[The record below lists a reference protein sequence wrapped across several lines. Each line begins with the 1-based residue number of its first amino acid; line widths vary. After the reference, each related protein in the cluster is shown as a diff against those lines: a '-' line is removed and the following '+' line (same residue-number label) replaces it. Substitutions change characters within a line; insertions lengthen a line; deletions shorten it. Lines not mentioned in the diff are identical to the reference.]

1 MPNRCAADWRSSVS
15 ILRKLPL
22 KRARRSGELASS
34 LRINSSAALMVR
46 APKRLMRIVSDISVT
61 PDFSGLPPT
70 LYHGLVHLTNN
81 AAAVLTL
88 VAGLG
93 LVVSL
98 IGLVLASFTA
108 NRELGERAKGGIAVS
123 VFSIALLYIGVA
135 AANYASHLFS

>member
-1 MPNRCAADWRSSVS
+1 
-15 ILRKLPL
+15 
-22 KRARRSGELASS
+22 
-34 LRINSSAALMVR
+34 
-46 APKRLMRIVSDISVT
+46 MRILNDISVR
-61 PDFSGLPPT
+61 PDFVGLPPSV
-70 LYHGLVHLTNN
+70 YHGLVHLTNN

-93 LVVSL
+93 LTVSL

-135 AANYASHLFS
+135 AANYAGRLFN

>member
-1 MPNRCAADWRSSVS
+1 MTHILDDLSV
-15 ILRKLPL
+15 
-22 KRARRSGELASS
+22 
-34 LRINSSAALMVR
+34 N
-46 APKRLMRIVSDISVT
+46 
-61 PDFSGLPPT
+61 PDFSGLPPS
-70 LYHGLVHLTNN
+70 LYHGLIHLTNN

-93 LVVSL
+93 LIVSL

-135 AANYASHLFS
+135 AANYAAHLFS

>member
-1 MPNRCAADWRSSVS
+1 VTGVLN
-15 ILRKLPL
+15 
-22 KRARRSGELASS
+22 
-34 LRINSSAALMVR
+34 
-46 APKRLMRIVSDISVT
+46 DITVT
-61 PDFSGLPPT
+61 PDFSGLPPSV
-70 LYHGLVHLTNN
+70 YHGLVHLTNN

-108 NRELGERAKGGIAVS
+108 NRELAERAKGGIGVS

-135 AANYASHLFS
+135 AANYAGHLFS